1 MMLDM
6 NTTIK
11 SPRQLTVHV
20 SFTKEKQY
28 LYDLLQKEAEE
39 SGVKVSTIV
48 TKALKYYFDYK

>member
-1 MMLDM
+1 MLDM

-28 LYDLLQKEAEE
+28 LHELLRKEAEE
-39 SGVKVSTIV
+39 SEVKVSTIV
-48 TKALKYYFDYK
+48 VKALKYYFDHK